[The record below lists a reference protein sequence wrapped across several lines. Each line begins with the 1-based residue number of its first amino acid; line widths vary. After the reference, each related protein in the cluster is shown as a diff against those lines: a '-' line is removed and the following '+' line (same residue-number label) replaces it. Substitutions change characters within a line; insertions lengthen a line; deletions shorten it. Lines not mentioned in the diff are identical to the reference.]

1 MVQELRATA
10 RPCRVGEWCD
20 DEAPLAMTLRPGP
33 SGAHGS
39 DGDCARAWKTS
50 PNSCCQIWPLEWLG
64 PAGPTEP
71 ALGSTE
77 PQSSALRLLSHRC
90 LKVDIG
96 RLLKHSEKR
105 QCATWRLTS
114 GALCS
119 RYFMFCE
126 SSSGAPGPI
135 ALAESCRSHQV
146 LIYILESIESTLVTT
161 PFGNWQAA
169 FCI

>member
-1 MVQELRATA
+1 MVAMVTVQGHGRRRPTVVATS
-10 RPCRVGEWCD
+10 G
-20 DEAPLAMTLRPGP
+20 PL
-33 SGAHGS
+33 SG
-39 DGDCARAWKTS
+39 
-50 PNSCCQIWPLEWLG
+50 LG
-64 PAGPTEP
+64 R
-71 ALGSTE
+71 LGQRS
-77 PQSSALRLLSHRC
+77 QLLGQRSLLRLLSHRC

-96 RLLKHSEKR
+96 HLLKHSEKR